1 MKSINK
7 IIEFYETGRISLFEI
22 SERYYYDFF
31 NSNQSH
37 WFFVSFITGFQEC
50 NVYTK
55 KGTIL
60 TALQKLGGSTTFPIV
75 FDVDGKRLSYEETD
89 KVVDDLV
96 YNNSFNCHGFT
107 FLNGKFWFL
116 LDNQKVELLI
126 RENDYIPC
134 TLPMLQE
141 DGICLYY
148 NYQSQLIHS
157 AKMKDGVIQSKFGI
171 NTIITRTE
179 QEIIDKYEVM
189 HLDISKTRYF
199 NLS

>member
-1 MKSINK
+1 MKSINN

-31 NSNQSH
+31 NSNQHH
-37 WFFVSFITGFQEC
+37 WVFVSFITGFQEC

-60 TALQKLGGSTTFPIV
+60 TALQKLDGATTFPIV
-75 FDVDGKRLSYEETD
+75 FNVDGKRLSYDETE

-116 LDNQKVELLI
+116 LDNQKAELLI
-126 RENDYIPC
+126 QENDYIPC
-134 TLPMLQE
+134 TLDTLQE
-141 DGICLYY
+141 GGICLYY
-148 NYQSQLIHS
+148 NYQNQLIHS
-157 AKMKDGVIQSKFGI
+157 AKMLDGVVQSKFGI
-171 NTIITRTE
+171 NTIITRSE
-179 QEIIDKYEVM
+179 QEIIDKYEGL
-189 HLDISKTRYF
+189 HLDTTRSRYF
-199 NLS
+199 NMS